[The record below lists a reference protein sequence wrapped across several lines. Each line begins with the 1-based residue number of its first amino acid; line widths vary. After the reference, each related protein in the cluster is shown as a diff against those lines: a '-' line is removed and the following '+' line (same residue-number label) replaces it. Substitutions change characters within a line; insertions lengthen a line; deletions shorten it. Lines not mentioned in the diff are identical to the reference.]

1 MTSLIKKYFHFSSLH
16 PTLHLADPISSLILS
31 AKVISSKNPS
41 PMLIKSISLWCSYI
55 FLIIP
60 VSLVLPHFF
69 EIVNWIC
76 VCQPQTGTCHECLP
90 CTSTRIKSCAATAA
104 DLQQP
109 LKKFRVESRNEALCA
124 SGKLAGQVFRKI
136 FSRADFVNPI
146 LIISYKRL

>member
-90 CTSTRIKSCAATAA
+90 CTSTRIKSCAAATT
-104 DLQQP
+104 DLQHP
-109 LKKFRVESRNEALCA
+109 LKDFRMESSNLWM
-124 SGKLAGQVFRKI
+124 KI
-136 FSRADFVNPI
+136 SCPTICI
-146 LIISYKRL
+146 LEKIQFKGVSPTWMKGLFIRYS